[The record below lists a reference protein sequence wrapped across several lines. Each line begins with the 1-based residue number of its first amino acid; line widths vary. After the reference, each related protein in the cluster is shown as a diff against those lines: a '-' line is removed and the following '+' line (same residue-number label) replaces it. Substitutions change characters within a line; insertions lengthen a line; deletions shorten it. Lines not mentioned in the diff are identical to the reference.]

1 MVTII
6 AVFSVQYMLRQS
18 SMVAMVTGCV
28 FVRYALRHSSSFAT
42 VTRCVLCEVCTKVEE
57 TIDHQAWLRVLP

>member
-1 MVTII
+1 MVDSAAMVTII

-28 FVRYALRHSSSFAT
+28 
-42 VTRCVLCEVCTKVEE
+42 LCEVCTEAIELICHGYQVCS
-57 TIDHQAWLRVLP
+57 L